1 MAIYQFH
8 RDGDKIIEKT
18 TNSCIPVD
26 ENNLDYQE
34 YLAWVKLGNKT
45 LPAEDLPIAIYWEE
59 LRCQRDIL
67 LKETD
72 WVSNRALETGE
83 PVPQEWITYRQA
95 LRNLPQTTKDP
106 RKVKWPQRP
115 S

>member
-1 MAIYQFH
+1 MPRYQLH
-8 RDGDKIIEKT
+8 KDGDKILEKD
-18 TNSCIPVD
+18 TNSCIPID
-26 ENNLDYQE
+26 EGNIDYQS
-34 YLAWVKLGNKT
+34 YLEWVSQGNT
-45 LPAEDLPIAIYWEE
+45 PLPAEDLPIGIYWEE
-59 LRCQRDIL
+59 LRCERDRL

-83 PVPQEWITYRQA
+83 PVPQEWIAYRQA